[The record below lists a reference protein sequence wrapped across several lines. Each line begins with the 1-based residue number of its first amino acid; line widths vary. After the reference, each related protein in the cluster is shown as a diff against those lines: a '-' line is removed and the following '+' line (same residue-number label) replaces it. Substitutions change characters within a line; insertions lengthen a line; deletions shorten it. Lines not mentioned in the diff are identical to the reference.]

1 MPGQPSGVPRGCPVP
16 YGFPVSPPVRVAT
29 SLGGLILAFT
39 LLLSPTPARAG
50 DGGTAY
56 SGLAGFGA
64 LVCTLVYAPLKV
76 AYAAGGVVISGLA
89 YAWTVG
95 DTAVSGPIFY
105 SSVRGDYVVLPKHLE
120 GRSDLEFVGPQY

>member
-29 SLGGLILAFT
+29 SLGGLILAFA

-56 SGLAGFGA
+56 SGLAGFGIPA
-64 LVCTLVYAPLKV
+64 AAAMPPGAPPSDPVPVLR
-76 AYAAGGVVISGLA
+76 
-89 YAWTVG
+89 
-95 DTAVSGPIFY
+95 
-105 SSVRGDYVVLPKHLE
+105 RGEL
-120 GRSDLEFVGPQY
+120 S